1 MDIRSGERQRKQ
13 ENTGA
18 SPGAFDF
25 EKYYKKFNF
34 PAASTFLKQLKNEGV
49 KVTKKEVDDFLSSQ
63 TEQQQTKIQV
73 EKKKDLGRIV
83 AYYPLSL
90 IQMDIFDLA
99 KYYRDNQGY
108 KYILCII
115 DVYSRKIWCYK
126 MKNKDNNNVFE
137 SFNKFMID
145 SDLKKYTPTI
155 LMSDNDSTFINDKFQ
170 QILQSNKI
178 IHQPNILNDHHA
190 LGLIDSFARTLKKTF
205 TRIFLQNDSTNWTSH
220 INEVV
225 DNFNDMPNSAIDNIK
240 PNDAF
245 LEKNHRKIYDINYEK
260 SLYNNGKSDIEVN
273 DKVRIKLTGTF
284 RKGSEAK
291 YTDDVYTVKKVNGK
305 SITLDNDEVYK
316 KTSLLIVPKSTKTDE
331 KNVIVKVNK
340 QNKVDRALKGEGVDL
355 ENILENKC
363 TRTKLLNSLKGWI

>member
-1 MDIRSGERQRKQ
+1 MDL
-13 ENTGA
+13 
-18 SPGAFDF
+18 

-34 PAASTFLKQLKNEGV
+34 PAASTFLKQLKNEGL
-49 KVTKKEVDDFLSSQ
+49 KYTKQEVDEFLSSR

-137 SFNKFMID
+137 SFKKFMID
-145 SDLKKYTPTI
+145 SDLKKFTPTI

-170 QILQSNKI
+170 QILETNKI
-178 IHQPNILNDHHA
+178 IHQSNVVGDHHA

-284 RKGSEAK
+284 RKGTEAK

-316 KTSLLIVPKSTKTDE
+316 RTSLLIVPKSTKTDE

-355 ENILENKC
+355 ENILENKR
-363 TRTKLLNSLKGWI
+363 TRTKLLNSLKP

>member
-1 MDIRSGERQRKQ
+1 MDL
-13 ENTGA
+13 
-18 SPGAFDF
+18 

-34 PAASTFLKQLKNEGV
+34 PAASTFLKQLKNEGL
-49 KVTKKEVDDFLSSQ
+49 KYTKQEVDDFIKSR

-115 DVYSRKIWCYK
+115 DVYSRKVWCYK

-137 SFNKFMID
+137 SFHKFMTD
-145 SDLKKYTPTI
+145 SNLKKYTPTI
-155 LMSDNDSTFINDKFQ
+155 LMSDNDSTFINEKFQ

-178 IHQPNILNDHHA
+178 IHQSNVVGDHHA

-284 RKGSEAK
+284 RKGTEAK

-316 KTSLLIVPKSTKTDE
+316 RTSLLIVPKSTKTDE

-355 ENILENKC
+355 ENILENKR
-363 TRTKLLNSLKGWI
+363 TRTKLLNSLKP

>member
-1 MDIRSGERQRKQ
+1 MDL
-13 ENTGA
+13 
-18 SPGAFDF
+18 

-49 KVTKKEVDDFLSSQ
+49 KVTKKEVDDFIKSR

-115 DVYSRKIWCYK
+115 DVYSRKVWCYK

-137 SFNKFMID
+137 SFNKFMTD
-145 SDLKKYTPTI
+145 SNLKKYTPTI
-155 LMSDNDSTFINDKFQ
+155 LMSDNDSTFINEKFQ

-178 IHQPNILNDHHA
+178 IHQSNVVGDHHA

-284 RKGSEAK
+284 RKGTEAK

-316 KTSLLIVPKSTKTDE
+316 RTSLLIVPKSTKTDE

-355 ENILENKC
+355 ENILENKR
-363 TRTKLLNSLKGWI
+363 TRTKLLNSLKG